1 MSLAIDPWAESP
13 LGPPDAPEELSPER
27 VKHLHADIYAYGSDD
42 RTAVPQLLKMALR
55 YVEEC
60 ALAGHPGAAE
70 TLDVMATRSTSGI
83 EFGEPQEPAW
93 SLDPDIRL
101 PRRGE

>member
-1 MSLAIDPWAESP
+1 MSSAAEWIEESS
-13 LGPPDAPEELSPER
+13 APERLTPER
-27 VKHLHADIYAYGSDD
+27 VKHLHADIYAYSFGDL
-42 RTAVPQLLKMALR
+42 TAIPQLLKRALQ
-55 YVEEC
+55 YIEAA
-60 ALAGHPGAAE
+60 ALAGHLGAAE

-83 EFGEPQEPAW
+83 EFGEVQEPAW

>member
-1 MSLAIDPWAESP
+1 MSAELIDPF
-13 LGPPDAPEELSPER
+13 APTAPHPLSPER
-27 VKHLHADIYAYGSDD
+27 VKHLHTDIYAYGWDD

-55 YVEEC
+55 YIEEC

-83 EFGEPQEPAW
+83 EFGECAEPPW
-93 SLDPDIRL
+93 SLDPEPSRL